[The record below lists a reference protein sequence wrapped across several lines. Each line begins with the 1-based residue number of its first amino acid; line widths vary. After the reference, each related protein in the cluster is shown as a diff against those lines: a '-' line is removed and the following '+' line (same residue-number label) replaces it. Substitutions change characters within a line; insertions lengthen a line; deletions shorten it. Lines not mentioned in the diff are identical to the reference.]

1 MNLSSSC
8 SVMTKRTMATEMTVR
23 EALNAGIDEEMQRD
37 EDVFVMGE
45 EVGQYQGAYKV
56 TKGLLQKYGEKRVVD
71 TPITEMGFTVRFLI
85 HHFSLVLLSRE
96 EHSKYHSFLYYQ
108 KITRTS
114 TTGYRDWS
122 GDEGYS
128 THIGVHDVQLR
139 DASY

>member
-1 MNLSSSC
+1 MLTRAGRRMMRGSSC

-71 TPITEMGFTVRFLI
+71 TPITEMGFTVRF
-85 HHFSLVLLSRE
+85 
-96 EHSKYHSFLYYQ
+96 
-108 KITRTS
+108 
-114 TTGYRDWS
+114 
-122 GDEGYS
+122 
-128 THIGVHDVQLR
+128 HI
-139 DASY
+139 